1 MRHILLHPQ
10 LRAAL
15 PKSVQRDL
23 RTQLWVRFKSQ
34 VPRPSKRHEP
44 AAPAAPESKELNPTS
59 ARAPVPTASKTNL
72 RRGPPERILVYYG
85 GTGRAMFLGMLRV
98 STILLFG
105 AACLIVAPSCYNDE
119 NEWYITP
126 LVIAGGAMP
135 MLFVAFTSAPYVNFV
150 HLALPAFARRSREAA
165 IHYAKDLPPT
175 AILYLNTMRFNTIPR
190 TIQVRVGDLVPDKH
204 VLRPVV
210 FRNTK
215 PVERPWWMGKHQ
227 TQFYTGDHSQ
237 PGRQSSAFYP
247 EVWPSIFQRIQG
259 KTPGPGKR

>member
-1 MRHILLHPQ
+1 
-10 LRAAL
+10 
-15 PKSVQRDL
+15 
-23 RTQLWVRFKSQ
+23 
-34 VPRPSKRHEP
+34 
-44 AAPAAPESKELNPTS
+44 
-59 ARAPVPTASKTNL
+59 
-72 RRGPPERILVYYG
+72 
-85 GTGRAMFLGMLRV
+85 
-98 STILLFG
+98 
-105 AACLIVAPSCYNDE
+105 
-119 NEWYITP
+119 
-126 LVIAGGAMP
+126 MP

-190 TIQVRVGDLVPDKH
+190 TIQVRVGDLIPDKH
-204 VLRPVV
+204 AFRPVV

-259 KTPGPGKR
+259 KTSGPGKR

>member
-1 MRHILLHPQ
+1 MRHILFHPQ
-10 LRAAL
+10 LRTAF
-15 PKSVQRDL
+15 PRSVQRDL
-23 RTQLWVRFKSQ
+23 RIQIWARFKSQ
-34 VPRPSKRHEP
+34 VPLPSRRHEP
-44 AAPAAPESKELNPTS
+44 KELNPTS
-59 ARAPVPTASKTNL
+59 ARALAPGASKTNI

-85 GTGRAMFLGMLRV
+85 GTGRAIFLGMLRV

-105 AACLIVAPSCYNDE
+105 AACLVVAPSCYTDD

-165 IHYAKDLPPT
+165 VHYAKDLPPT
-175 AILYLNTMRFNTIPR
+175 AMLYLNTMRFNTIPR
-190 TIQVRVGDLVPDKH
+190 TIPVRVGDLIADKH
-204 VLRPVV
+204 LLRPVA

-215 PVERPWWMGKHQ
+215 PIERPWWMGKHP

-237 PGRQSSAFYP
+237 AGRQSSAFYP
-247 EVWPSIFQRIQG
+247 EVWPSIFQRIQN
-259 KTPGPGKR
+259 KTPGPGMR